1 MRGGGGGGG
10 AASGAMAVLPAA
22 VPAHLAGQPFL
33 SSVESRVPRECTQKA
48 ALRVC
53 TAHVYITR
61 GCRVTSTTPYSV
73 TRLRAYACTILT
85 KKAFIAKND
94 LYCQV

>member
-61 GCRVTSTTPYSV
+61 GCRVTSTTYPLALHVYEL
-73 TRLRAYACTILT
+73 TRVQY
-85 KKAFIAKND
+85 
-94 LYCQV
+94 